1 MIRVLVAD
9 DSPTAR
15 ALLVALLSSEPGIQV
30 VGEARDGR
38 EAVDMT
44 ARLGPDVVT
53 MDVHMPKLDGLE
65 ATKEI
70 MTRSPRPIIIVSTT
84 TKIGDVE
91 LSLEAIRAGAVL
103 ALPKPRGP
111 EVLSHDPE
119 QRHLV
124 NMVKAMAQVKLVR
137 RHGTPTSSPVV
148 ATPLPRAR
156 VARPIRLVAIAASTG
171 GPAALLT
178 ILAALPKQFPVPI
191 LVVQHIARGFTQG
204 LAHWLGGGTPLRVA
218 VAALGEVARAGT
230 VYIAPDDHHLG
241 IQVGADGVMR
251 LLIDSR
257 PAVGSFRPS
266 ATHLFRS
273 AATAMGSSTLGVILT
288 GMGDDGVDGL
298 RDLFAAGGH
307 VLAQDEATS
316 VIFGMPAEAVRA
328 GVVHGVLPISQIAD
342 QLVELTS

>member
-1 MIRVLVAD
+1 MIGVLVAD

-15 ALLVALLSSEPGIQV
+15 ALLVALLSAEPGIKV

-38 EAVDMT
+38 EAVEMT
-44 ARLGPDVVT
+44 ARLAPDVIT
-53 MDVHMPKLDGLE
+53 MDVHMPVLDGLE

-84 TKIGDVE
+84 TRIGDVE
-91 LSLEAIRAGAVL
+91 ASLEAIRAGAVL

-111 EVLSHDPE
+111 SVMPHDPE

-137 RHGTPTSSPVV
+137 RRGTPTSSPVLTV
-148 ATPLPRAR
+148 PLPRAR

-178 ILAALPKQFPVPI
+178 ILSGLPKRFPVPI
-191 LVVQHIARGFTQG
+191 LVVQHISRGFTQG
-204 LAHWLGGGTPLRVA
+204 LAHWLAGGTPLKVV
-218 VAALGEVARAGT
+218 VAALGDVPRAGT

-251 LLIDSR
+251 LTIDNR
-257 PAVGSFRPS
+257 AAVGSFRPS

-273 AATAMGSSTLGVILT
+273 AASAMGSSTLGVILT

-316 VIFGMPAEAVRA
+316 VIYGMPAEAVRA
-328 GVVHGVLPISQIAD
+328 GVVHGVLPISEIAAH
-342 QLVELTS
+342 LVELTS

>member
-15 ALLVALLSSEPGIQV
+15 ALLVALLSAEPGIEV

-38 EAVDMT
+38 EAVDM
-44 ARLGPDVVT
+44 AVRLGPDVVT
-53 MDVHMPKLDGLE
+53 MDVHMPTLDGLA

-70 MTRSPRPIIIVSTT
+70 MTYSPRPIIIVSSSTQV
-84 TKIGDVE
+84 GDVE
-91 LSLEAIRAGAVL
+91 LSLEATRAGAVL
-103 ALPKPRGP
+103 ALPKPHGP
-111 EVLSHDPE
+111 SVLPHDGE

-124 NMVKAMAQVKLVR
+124 NMVKAMSQVKLVR
-137 RHGTPTSSPVV
+137 RHGTPTSSP
-148 ATPLPRAR
+148 ALAAPLPRPR
-156 VARPIRLVAIAASTG
+156 VARPLRLVAIAASTG

-178 ILAALPKQFPVPI
+178 ILSALPKQFPVPI
-191 LVVQHIARGFTQG
+191 LVVQHISRGFTQG
-204 LAHWLGGGTPLRVA
+204 LAHWLSGGTALKVSVA
-218 VAALGEVARAGT
+218 GLGEIARAGT
-230 VYIAPDDHHLG
+230 VYLAPDDHHLG
-241 IQVGADGVMR
+241 IQVGSDQVMR
-251 LLIDSR
+251 ITIDSR
-257 PAVGSFRPS
+257 SAVGAFRPS

-273 AATAMGSSTLGVILT
+273 AARAMGASTLGVILT

-316 VIFGMPAEAVRA
+316 VIFGMPREAMRA
-328 GVVHGVLPISQIAD
+328 GVVHEVLPLGDMAA

>member
-15 ALLVALLSSEPGIQV
+15 ALLVALLSAEPDIEV
-30 VGEARDGR
+30 IGEARDGR

-53 MDVHMPKLDGLE
+53 MDVHMPALDGLA

-70 MTRSPRPIIIVSTT
+70 MTHSPRPIIIVSSSTR
-84 TKIGDVE
+84 IGDVE
-91 LSLEAIRAGAVL
+91 LSLEATRAGAVL

-111 EVLSHDPE
+111 LVVPHDGE

-124 NMVKAMAQVKLVR
+124 NMVKAMAQVKIVR

-148 ATPLPRAR
+148 ATPPPRTR
-156 VARPIRLVAIAASTG
+156 LARPIRLVAIAASTG

-178 ILAALPKQFPVPI
+178 ILSQLPKQFPVPI
-191 LVVQHIARGFTQG
+191 LVVQHIARGFTNG
-204 LAHWLGGGTPLRVA
+204 LAHWLGGGTALTVA
-218 VAALGEVARAGT
+218 VASLGDVARAGT

-241 IQVGADGVMR
+241 IQVGTDRVMR
-251 LLIDSR
+251 LTIDSR
-257 PAVGSFRPS
+257 AAVGAFRPS
-266 ATHLFRS
+266 ATQLFRS
-273 AATAMGSSTLGVILT
+273 AASAMGASTVGVILT

-316 VIFGMPAEAVRA
+316 VIYGMPCEAVRA
-328 GVVHGVLPISQIAD
+328 GVVHGVVPLTDIAA